1 MGLLAGLLGLPS
13 SDRGLG
19 TMLGKSIKKKRR
31 KKRWGEEDY
40 LKEYDPKRYLELMGK
55 KKRAARNIRLTQGPL
70 GGLWGKMGGVMGPSL
85 GGGAE
90 EGLPFGYTDEYRR
103 LKHKKPWEV

>member
-55 KKRAARNIRLTQGPL
+55 KKRAARNIGLTQGPL
-70 GGLWGKMGGVMGPSL
+70 RGLFGVMGGRMGPSL

-90 EGLPFGYTDEYRR
+90 EGLPYRYTDEYKR
-103 LKHKKPWEV
+103 LKKIWGR

>member
-1 MGLLAGLLGLPS
+1 
-13 SDRGLG
+13 
-19 TMLGKSIKKKRR
+19 MLGKSIKKKRR
-31 KKRWGEEDY
+31 KKRWDEEDY
-40 LKEYDPKRYLELMGK
+40 LKEYDPKKYLELMRK
-55 KKRAARNIRLTQGPL
+55 KKRAARNIELTQGPL

-90 EGLPFGYTDEYRR
+90 EGLPYRYTDEYKR